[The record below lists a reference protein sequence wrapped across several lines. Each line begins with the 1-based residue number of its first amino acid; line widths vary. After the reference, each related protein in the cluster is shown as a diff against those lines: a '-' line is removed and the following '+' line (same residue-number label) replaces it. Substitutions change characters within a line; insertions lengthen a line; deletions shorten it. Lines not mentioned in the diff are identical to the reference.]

1 MIKYLRP
8 VNYLN
13 RALHIANSRILN
25 HAESIFA
32 PNVSESL
39 SHPPI
44 FFLGAPRSGST
55 LVVQVITDALDVGYL
70 SNRHAQFF
78 GAPGIAEKIF
88 RPTRIRPS
96 SNYCSNHG
104 TTVGWHAPAESGDWW
119 YRFFRRTPAY
129 VQLDEVDEKKMCAF
143 RRSVAALTNAFE
155 RPIIFKNLYA
165 SLRIQAIAHY
175 LPESLFI
182 VIHRN
187 EVDNGH
193 SLLETRLKT
202 FGSYESWWSMEPP
215 RVRQL
220 KNLAPHEQVIEQI
233 RHIHETIETDLELSK
248 VHSSRRFN
256 LTYED
261 FCENPKSKIK
271 EIINFFTWNS
281 CPVAQRKEAPDF
293 FERRKIVRIDKKI
306 YSAMLGYAKNF

>member
-70 SNRHAQFF
+70 SNRHAQFSELLELPKKF
-78 GAPGIAEKIF
+78 FVQREYDQVVIIALIME
-88 RPTRIRPS
+88 PLLD
-96 SNYCSNHG
+96 G
-104 TTVGWHAPAESGDWW
+104 TLLLRVEIGGTDSFDA
-119 YRFFRRTPAY
+119 PAY

-175 LPESLFI
+175 LPK
-182 VIHRN
+182 VY
-187 EVDNGH
+187 
-193 SLLETRLKT
+193 LLL
-202 FGSYESWWSMEPP
+202 Y
-215 RVRQL
+215 
-220 KNLAPHEQVIEQI
+220 I
-233 RHIHETIETDLELSK
+233 
-248 VHSSRRFN
+248 
-256 LTYED
+256 
-261 FCENPKSKIK
+261 
-271 EIINFFTWNS
+271 
-281 CPVAQRKEAPDF
+281 
-293 FERRKIVRIDKKI
+293 
-306 YSAMLGYAKNF
+306 AMK